1 MDKNLTIPVS
11 DWEPLGE
18 EDELREKIWSKQ
30 RTFFEDVWFRF
41 SHKKSAF
48 VGLLI
53 ILLLMLFA
61 FIGPYFTSYSFD
73 SQKLDFT
80 NIPPLLEVT
89 NIDGDLFYI
98 TPNLKVVNVSPGG
111 KLLSALDKKH
121 DNPAEKIT
129 YFTFKGKEI
138 VLSYAKKPAALLN
151 KEGKRLV
158 KDNRVWNTTF
168 LLGTDGLG
176 RDLLTRL
183 MYGTKISLIVA
194 FIATLVNMTI
204 GMIYGG
210 ISAYVGGNVDAVM
223 MRVVDIISTV
233 PLTLYVILIMV
244 VLSDGFLSIIIALS
258 SVYWV
263 TMARVVRGQI
273 FSLKENEFVYAA
285 KTIGSSQSTILF
297 RHLLPNAMGPI
308 LVTATMMIPSAI
320 FMEAFLGFIGIGIAA
335 PMASLGT
342 MCNDSIQ
349 MLRTNPYQLLMPSLM
364 ICLIMFAFN
373 YVGDGLRDALDPK
386 LKK

>member
-1 MDKNLTIPVS
+1 MMNQVADS
-11 DWEPLGE
+11 DWQPINQDAKLK
-18 EDELREKIWSKQ
+18 EKIWTKQ
-30 RTFFEDVWFRF
+30 RSFAEDVWFRF

-48 VGLLI
+48 AGLIIIFLLI
-53 ILLLMLFA
+53 IFA
-61 FIGPYFTSYSFD
+61 FIGPSLTSYDFD
-73 SQKLDFT
+73 SQALEFS
-80 NIPPLLEVT
+80 NIPPLLEVSK
-89 NIDGDLFYI
+89 IEGHLFFI
-98 TPNLKVVNVSPGG
+98 TANLKVIEVSPDGHLIRSLPKVG
-111 KLLSALDKKH
+111 EDASK
-121 DNPAEKIT
+121 
-129 YFTFKGKEI
+129 KEI
-138 VLSYAKKPAALLN
+138 HYQFDQQTLVVSYQKKPAAFLN
-151 KEGKRLV
+151 ADGYRLMKDKKRW
-158 KDNRVWNTTF
+158 NRSYY
-168 LLGTDGLG
+168 LGTDGLG

-183 MYGTKISLIVA
+183 MYGTRISLIVA

-204 GMIYGG
+204 GVIYGG
-210 ISAYVGGNVDAVM
+210 LSAYIGGNVDVIM
-223 MRVVDIISTV
+223 MRIVDIISTI

-244 VLSDGFLSIIIALS
+244 VMNNGLLSIIIALS

-273 FSLKENEFVYAA
+273 YSLKENEFIYAA
-285 KTIGSSQSTILF
+285 KTIGSTWQTILF

-320 FMEAFLGFIGIGIAA
+320 FIEAFLGFIGIGIAP

-349 MLRTNPYQLLMPSLM
+349 MLRTSPYQLFLPSLM
-364 ICLIMFAFN
+364 ICIIMFAFN